1 MAVEPEIIRELRQK
15 EKHGQLCCTRQST
28 GEEFDTTETTF
39 KDKAEADV
47 DYKKLTEDLKGNKEH
62 FQILVENINDLIW
75 EIDRNGKYIYVNPK
89 IEDLLGYKPEEVI
102 GRILI
107 DFMPKDEAKRIW
119 ATFQA
124 CIELH
129 NPIIRLENT
138 NLHRDGRRV
147 IFETSGIPILDES
160 GITLGFCG
168 VSRDVTKRKKLEEDL
183 RKRTCKVEKLLKQK
197 NEFIYLLSHDLKNP
211 LGPLLTLLPIVE
223 GKVEDPKLKEILE
236 VAIRNVN
243 LMIELITETLDL
255 ARLDDADAGIEFVNI
270 NLRDEFETVIKNNQ
284 FLFDNNIAVE
294 NNINE
299 NIMVDADKLL
309 LGELISNLITNA
321 VKYTPEEIR
330 GTITINANGEKDA
343 VIVSVKDT
351 GVGLTKE
358 QATHVFDKFY
368 KIGKPRHGM
377 KSTGLG
383 LAICKSISK
392 KHGGKIWVE
401 SPGPGKGS
409 TFYFTMP
416 SAKKQ

>member
-1 MAVEPEIIRELRQK
+1 MTVEPEIIRELRQK

-39 KDKAEADV
+39 KDNAEEDV

-75 EIDRNGKYIYVNPK
+75 EIDRNGKYTYVNPK
-89 IEDLLGYKPEEVI
+89 VKDLLGYKPGEVI

-147 IFETSGIPILDES
+147 IFETSGMPILDER
-160 GITLGFCG
+160 GITLGFRG
-168 VSRDVTKRKKLEEDL
+168 ISRDVTKRKKLEEDL

-197 NEFIYLLSHDLKNP
+197 NEFIYMLSHDLKNP
-211 LGPLLTLLPIVE
+211 LTPLASLLPIV
-223 GKVEDPKLKEILE
+223 KEKEQDAKAKEMLD
-236 VAIRNVN
+236 VSIRNVN
-243 LMIELITETLDL
+243 SMIELITETLDL

-270 NLRDEFETVIKNNQ
+270 NLRGEFETVIKNNQ
-284 FLFDNNIAVE
+284 VLFDNNIVVE

-299 NIMVDADKLL
+299 NIIVDADKLL

-330 GTITINANGEKDA
+330 GTITINANEEKD
-343 VIVSVKDT
+343 VVTVSVKDT

-358 QATHVFDKFY
+358 QVTHVFDKFY
-368 KIGKPRHGM
+368 KIGEPRPGM

-383 LAICKSISK
+383 LAICKSIVE

-409 TFYFTMP
+409 TFYFTI
-416 SAKKQ
+416 SIAKKQ